1 MPGIKNRF
9 VSINCMMSDKLW
21 KGIFLCWILLI
32 GDPYVNLKAQTAP
45 PVKVAHN
52 TSQTGFCVL

>member
-1 MPGIKNRF
+1 
-9 VSINCMMSDKLW
+9 MMSDKLW

-45 PVKVAHN
+45 PVKVVHN
-52 TSQTGFCVL
+52 TSQTGYCVL

>member
-9 VSINCMMSDKLW
+9 VSTSCMMSDKLW
-21 KGIFLCWILLI
+21 KGTFLCFILLI
-32 GDPYVNLKAQTAP
+32 GDPFLNLKAQTVP

-52 TSQTGFCVL
+52 TPQTGFCVL